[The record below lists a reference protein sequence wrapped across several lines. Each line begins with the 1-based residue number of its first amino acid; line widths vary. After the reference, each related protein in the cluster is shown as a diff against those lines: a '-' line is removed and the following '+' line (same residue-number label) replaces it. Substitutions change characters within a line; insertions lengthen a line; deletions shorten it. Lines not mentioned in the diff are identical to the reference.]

1 MTKDRFTFVGKGGD
15 ENAETTQH
23 RLAVVVVD
31 DDTDDTTKRVN
42 IVVHM
47 R

>member
-15 ENAETTQH
+15 ENAETTQL
-23 RLAVVVVD
+23 RLAVVVD